1 MNKPKITFGKI
12 GFAPKPT
19 ETKSKDSKDEPE
31 TSGFKKFGKEEHQKK
46 VEEVS
51 EELEQQSL
59 KDVMGIT
66 GFGKKAKV
74 FDITVSNSKNSR
86 NI

>member
-12 GFAPKPT
+12 VLSVPK
-19 ETKSKDSKDEPE
+19 KSEDPAEESKNEPE
-31 TSGFKKFGKEEHQKK
+31 TSGFKKFGKEDHQKK
-46 VEEVS
+46 VEIVS

-74 FDITVSNSKNSR
+74 FDIIVSNLMR
-86 NI
+86 Y